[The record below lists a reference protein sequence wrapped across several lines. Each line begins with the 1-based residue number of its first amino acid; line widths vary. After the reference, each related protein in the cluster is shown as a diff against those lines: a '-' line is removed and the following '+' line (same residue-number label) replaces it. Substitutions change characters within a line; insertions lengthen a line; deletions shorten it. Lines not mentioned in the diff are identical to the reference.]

1 MPRVAATFDLF
12 YSGVWNAITSFVY
25 TRDGVSIVRGR
36 SDEAGGP
43 EPGTMR
49 LTLNNRDGRFS
60 PRNPRSPLFGLIGRN
75 TPIRASVDG
84 DVRFVGEVS
93 EWPPEWDASGNDVY
107 VPVEASGI
115 LRRLGS
121 GAKPLESPLMRHYL
135 GFGESLVAYVPL
147 EDGSD
152 TVRMGANVVDGASAI
167 RYDISGDRAPGWARD
182 DTCPGSAPLPE
193 WTPIEYFGWSVGASV
208 LPHTGDRWE
217 VHVTFRAP
225 SGTASVVL
233 CEWRTEGSVTDWELR
248 VDSSGDLEL
257 FGTDGADTP
266 TTVTVSG
273 SSLGAVDDG
282 VWRTCA
288 VTGVDDP
295 GFGMQIFIRIPGVVA
310 AFGNPSGPTIGRV
323 TAIRPR
329 PMWQSAPPG
338 GAEPIGLGHMAVSS
352 RAHMPLGPADGHAG
366 EGAPDR
372 FLRLCRER
380 LVPARLVSVP
390 ATVLDEFD
398 RTETGGWG
406 DADTGQT
413 WTVQEGSAAD
423 LSVTDSAGVIDMAMV
438 PGHVV
443 TAAAG
448 LRDVLVQAVVSPGQV
463 AAGAS
468 FNVYVAGRAVDE
480 DNFTAARLA
489 FNTTGLMVA
498 AVVQFVAGTPSVLT
512 APEVAVPFPYA
523 AGSRFVVR
531 VAMVGTTVEM
541 RVWDADLLGVG
552 NLRTASGATLA
563 SGDVGIASLLDVGNT
578 NTDPTVAVEEFHAE
592 AWVEP
597 TRLGPQQ
604 RDTFLTLLGQVAKA
618 DLGVLAETRDRCGL
632 TFRVRHSLYNQPP
645 ALTLDYTARQV
656 SPPFHPTEDDRLLTN
671 DVTVSRIDG
680 SSSRTVLESGMLSV
694 QDPPDGV
701 GPLDTAVAVNV
712 ASDEQLSGQAGWRLH
727 LGTWDEARW
736 PQITVDLAARA
747 FRDSQA
753 LTDAAA
759 AVLEGDV
766 VAVTGLPDWL
776 PPETVRALVLGYREL
791 FDDTLRRIVWAA
803 SPAGPFTVLEWAA
816 QGSTP
821 DPDAPSRWD
830 SDGSTV
836 ASDFDAGTD
845 TSLSVAVAGG
855 SPLWTTDSGDL
866 PLDIMAAGVRLR
878 VTAISGS
885 SSPQTFTATA
895 TPVNGVEKTIPAGS
909 AVRLFAAVPWAL

>member
-1 MPRVAATFDLF
+1 MLLTFDLF
-12 YSGVWNAITSFVY
+12 HSGVWNDITSSVY

-60 PRNPRSPLFGLIGRN
+60 PRNPRSPLYQLIGRN

-93 EWPPEWDASGNDVY
+93 EWPPEWDVSGNDVY

-135 GFGESLVAYVPL
+135 GFGDALVAYVPL
-147 EDGSD
+147 EDGAD

-167 RYDISGDRAPGWARD
+167 RYDITGSRAPGWARD

-248 VDSSGDLEL
+248 IDSSGDLEV

-266 TTVTVSG
+266 STVTVSG

-288 VTGVDDP
+288 ITGVDDP
-295 GFGMQIFIRIPGVVA
+295 GFGMQIFIRIPGQVA
-310 AFGNPSGPTIGRV
+310 AFGNPSGVTIGRV

-338 GAEPIGLGHMAVSS
+338 DAEPVGLGHMAVSS

-372 FLRLCRER
+372 FLRLCREA
-380 LVPARLVSVP
+380 LVPARLVSVE
-390 ATVLDEFD
+390 ATVSDEFD

-413 WTVQEGSAAD
+413 WTVQEGLAAD
-423 LSVTDSAGVIDMAMV
+423 LSVTGSAGVVEMAV
-438 PGHVV
+438 APGHVV
-443 TAAAG
+443 TATAG
-448 LRDVLVQAVVSPGQV
+448 LADVLVRTVVSPGQV
-463 AAGAS
+463 ATGAE
-468 FNVYVAGRAVDE
+468 FFVYVAFRVVDE
-480 DNFTAARLA
+480 DNFYAARLA
-489 FNTTGLMVA
+489 FGA
-498 AVVQFVAGTPSVLT
+498 AGFMLASIRKFVGGVAGLVSST
-512 APEVAVPFPYA
+512 EVAVEFPYA
-523 AGSRFVVR
+523 AGSRFAVR
-531 VAMVGTTVEM
+531 VAMVGERIEM
-541 RVWDADLLGVG
+541 RVWDADTMGVG
-552 NLRTASGATLA
+552 NLRTGTDGDLTAA
-563 SGDVGIASLLDVGNT
+563 GDVGIATLLDVGNT

-592 AWVEP
+592 PWVEP

-604 RDTFLTLLGQVAKA
+604 RDTFLTLLGQVAEA
-618 DLGVLAETRDRCGL
+618 DLGVLAETRDELGL
-632 TFRVRHSLYNQPP
+632 TFRVRHSLYNQTP
-645 ALTLDYTARQV
+645 ALTLDYTAKQV
-656 SPPFHPTEDDRLLTN
+656 SPPFHPTEDDRLLAN

-680 SSSRTVLESGMLSV
+680 SSSRAVLESGMLSV

-736 PQITVDLAARA
+736 PQITVDLAAKA
-747 FRDSQA
+747 FRNSQA

-766 VAVTGLPDWL
+766 VAVTNLPDWL

-803 SPAGPFTVLEWAA
+803 TPAGPFTVLEWAA
-816 QGSTP
+816 QGTTP

-836 ASDFDAGTD
+836 ASDFDACTD
-845 TSLSVAVAGG
+845 TSLSVAVADG

-885 SSPQTFTATA
+885 SSPQTFTVTA
-895 TPVNGVEKTIPAGS
+895 NPVNGVEKTIPAGS
-909 AVRLFAAVPWAL
+909 AVHLFAAVPWAL